1 MVEIKVSITVPVYNV
16 KDYLPKCLDSLIAQT
31 LRDIEIILVDDGSTD
46 GSGSICDEYAQ
57 RDNRVRVIHKEN
69 GGLASARQVGLEHAR
84 GTYLIACDSDDW
96 VEANMYERLYTQITQ
111 EDADMAIC
119 DFYYNYPDGHQTVA
133 HNCPRDCAID
143 NILRDVL
150 MRRITGSAC
159 NKLVKTDLYTRYH
172 LYWEQGV
179 DLGEDVFMFLKL
191 LQHPIKVTTLP
202 EPLYHYK
209 RASGSNTLT
218 NTLTMASFT
227 QAEHI
232 HAWKREHIDA
242 ARFGRELF
250 CSVLDYAYIG
260 IRAKDMTSEH
270 YQAFV
275 KQNIPYA
282 DFFKYKV
289 LTPKS
294 CLILASK
301 LFGLPFAKRVNRL
314 LYKYWYK

>member
-1 MVEIKVSITVPVYNV
+1 M
-16 KDYLPKCLDSLIAQT
+16 
-31 LRDIEIILVDDGSTD
+31 
-46 GSGSICDEYAQ
+46 
-57 RDNRVRVIHKEN
+57 
-69 GGLASARQVGLEHAR
+69 EHAR

-111 EDADMAIC
+111 ENADMAIC

-150 MRRITGSAC
+150 MRRIAGSAC

-172 LYWEQGV
+172 LYWENGI

-202 EPLYHYK
+202 EPLYHY
-209 RASGSNTLT
+209 RRGLGSNTLT
-218 NTLTMASFT
+218 NTLTMASFR
-227 QAEHI
+227 QAGYI
-232 HAWKREHIDA
+232 HAWKREHIDT
-242 ARFGRELF
+242 ARFGREMF

-275 KQNIPYA
+275 KHYIPYV

-294 CLILASK
+294 CLIFASK
-301 LFGLPFAKRVNRL
+301 LFGLSFAKRVNRL